1 MKKVVS
7 LLLALLLMGTLFF
20 PVNAEENNDYYMVT
34 SKGVLTYG
42 INNEPVQISDGSW
55 RDAFTILSC
64 DPSVHIKECT
74 LPWMIDGYIIT
85 GIANHAFKD
94 CNMLTSVKILEDVT
108 HIGDN
113 AFEGCIGLTAIY
125 IPASMTN
132 IGYGAFSTCARLTD
146 VYYAGT
152 EEQKLA
158 MTIEGGNEDLLN
170 ATWHCDYSYER
181 PWRPDDLTGKSGP
194 LTYAV
199 NEDGASC
206 AINHCD
212 ASVTGTYEIPSEI
225 GGYTVT
231 SIREAAFSECNTLEN
246 VVIPETVAYI
256 EDWAFIDCE
265 SLTNAVIKG
274 NASSFMEIFGKSL
287 KSITLPES
295 IKQINSSMFS
305 ECSNLTDV
313 YYGGSEEQRNSIVI
327 EEENEN
333 LLKAIWHY
341 NSNGPID
348 YEFTVGKD
356 DFSFLNQPNY
366 FFTDEER
373 SREKERRGLAEKLFS
388 KKYEESK
395 SNDPLTSYTEMD
407 YRIPSE
413 DYEKLTR
420 WESNVAK
427 ERIVEF
433 ERKKWNG
440 SCYGMARVAAI
451 RYLDKERLPLSKI
464 DESLS
469 NENVTFD
476 LKPPAIDKNVKK
488 LVGYYQLEQHLP
500 RIENITMQCRKR
512 INRDY
517 EGAIGD
523 IIDAIQN
530 YGCVQ
535 ISLSSS
541 KEEGGHAVLLTGV
554 GKVTPDYTEVK
565 VWDPNETEIRS
576 LYMYSDKGK
585 IKDGIRISTDT
596 YGDRFDKLYR
606 WFTGIEETDP
616 KNYFDEDNTQE
627 ASDYE
632 SAILQISNTMSA
644 SFVSGDAELNI
655 VDGAV
660 QSSKNVSAPYY
671 DEASSET
678 SDSDMTFYIEKQ
690 YLGDNISCTVSN
702 NSDQNELMI
711 VSDGWS
717 ASVVSDKATQ
727 IEMDNTT
734 QSVKLQM
741 EEKGLLSACLTQ
753 NMPSAGGAWYGTA
766 VDVND
771 AKELA
776 LTPTS
781 EGVKVSSDNM
791 QEAFMAVKGED
802 KLFSSAVNS
811 GKNEILIQETD
822 EDENSIRMQGL
833 HTIMAS
839 SGEHGSIS
847 PMGNV
852 ALEKGRNQTF
862 TFTPDDGYVVDDVKV
877 DGESLGKK
885 TDYTLESGDADKT
898 IEVTFKEKSAS
909 DAKSGSEKKHTSII
923 DWILSVINS
932 IKQWFEQNILAR

>member
-7 LLLALLLMGTLFF
+7 LLLALLLMGMLFF

-225 GGYTVT
+225 DGYTVT
-231 SIREAAFSECNTLEN
+231 SIRESAFSECNTLEN

-256 EDWAFIDCE
+256 DDSAFYACE

-274 NASSFMEIFGKSL
+274 NVSSFMETFGKSL
-287 KSITLPES
+287 KSVTLPES
-295 IKQINSSMFS
+295 IKQINSRMFF

-313 YYGGSEEQRNSIVI
+313 YYGGSEAQRNSIVI

-333 LLKAIWHY
+333 LLKATWHY

-348 YEFTVGKD
+348 YEFTVGRD
-356 DFSFLNQPNY
+356 NFRFLNGPNFFFTEKEQDKEAKRKLAQILIDNYYKKTKGIPNY
-366 FFTDEER
+366 TTI
-373 SREKERRGLAEKLFS
+373 
-388 KKYEESK
+388 
-395 SNDPLTSYTEMD
+395 NDTEMN
-407 YRIPSE
+407 YCIPDE
-413 DYEKLTR
+413 DYKKLTNGI
-420 WESNVAK
+420 SNVAK
-427 ERIVEF
+427 MRIAE
-433 ERKKWNG
+433 EGREKWNG
-440 SCYGMARVAAI
+440 ACYGMVKVAAI
-451 RYLDKERLPLSKI
+451 RYLDKERLPLPKI
-464 DESLS
+464 DASLTD
-469 NENVTFD
+469 ENVTFD
-476 LKPPAIDKNVKK
+476 LKSPAEDKNVKN
-488 LVGYYQLEQHLP
+488 LVNYYYLEQFLP
-500 RIENITMQCRKR
+500 QIENLSKR
-512 INRDY
+512 CQDHISEDYKEAIN
-517 EGAIGD
+517 D
-523 IIDAIQN
+523 IVAAIQK
-530 YGCVQ
+530 YGCVPVS
-535 ISLSSS
+535 IVSL
-541 KEEGGHAVLLTGV
+541 KDKVGHAVLLTDV
-554 GKVTPDYTEVK
+554 IERTPDYIEMQI
-565 VWDPNETEIRS
+565 WDPNEEKMKS
-576 LYMYSDKGK
+576 LYMYNDKGK
-585 IKDGIRISTDT
+585 IENVIRIS
-596 YGDRFDKLYR
+596 YKDKYDSLVC
-606 WFTGIEETDP
+606 WFTGIEEIDL
-616 KNYFDEDNTQE
+616 KNYFEEDNAQE
-627 ASDYE
+627 TSDYE

-717 ASVVSDKATQ
+717 VSVVSDKATQ

-753 NMPSAGGAWYGTA
+753 NTPSAGGAWYGTA
-766 VDVND
+766 VDVNN

-833 HTIMAS
+833 HTIIAS

>member
-7 LLLALLLMGTLFF
+7 LLLALLLMGMLFF

-225 GGYTVT
+225 DGYTVT
-231 SIREAAFSECNTLEN
+231 SIQESAFSECNALES
-246 VVIPETVAYI
+246 VVIPETVEYI
-256 EDWAFIDCE
+256 DDGAFYACE
-265 SLTNAVIKG
+265 TLTNAVIKG
-274 NASSFMEIFGKSL
+274 NVSSFMETFGKSL
-287 KSITLPES
+287 KSVTLPES
-295 IKQINSSMFS
+295 IKQINSRMFF

-313 YYGGSEEQRNSIVI
+313 YYGGSEAQRNSIVI

-333 LLKAIWHY
+333 LLKATWHY

-356 DFSFLNQPNY
+356 DFSFLNNQNF
-366 FFTDEER
+366 FFT
-373 SREKERRGLAEKLFS
+373 EKEQNSAKQNKGLA
-388 KKYEESK
+388 
-395 SNDPLTSYTEMD
+395 SNFFNQNSNSSGKMD
-407 YRIPSE
+407 YSIPE
-413 DYEKLTR
+413 EAYRRLTQGM
-420 WESNVAK
+420 SNVDK
-427 ERIVEF
+427 MIVTIQEG
-433 ERKKWNG
+433 KKWTG
-440 SCYGMARVAAI
+440 ACYAMARVAAI
-451 RYLDKERLPLSKI
+451 RYLDKDRLPLSKI
-464 DESLS
+464 NTNLSDEDT
-469 NENVTFD
+469 TFD
-476 LKPPAIDKNVKK
+476 LKPPVKDPDVKNLINYYHLEQFLPQNKNITKKCKKRIEEDYQGAIDDIVS
-488 LVGYYQLEQHLP
+488 
-500 RIENITMQCRKR
+500 
-512 INRDY
+512 
-517 EGAIGD
+517 AIKE
-523 IIDAIQN
+523 
-530 YGCVQ
+530 YGCVHV
-535 ISLSSS
+535 SLTAS
-541 KEEGGHAVLLTGV
+541 KEQKKVLHGLLLVGI
-554 GKVTPDYTEVK
+554 GKVTPSCTEVK
-565 VWDPNETEIRS
+565 VWDPNTTEIS
-576 LYMYSDKGK
+576 NLYMYSDKGK

-596 YGDRFDKLYR
+596 YRDNFDKLYR
-606 WFTGIEETDP
+606 WFIGIEETDP
-616 KNYFDEDNTQE
+616 KNYFGEDNAQE
-627 ASDYE
+627 TSGDE
-632 SAILQISNTMSA
+632 SASIRLSNTMSV

-717 ASVVSDKATQ
+717 VSVVSDKATQ

-753 NMPSAGGAWYGTA
+753 NTPSAGGVWYGTA